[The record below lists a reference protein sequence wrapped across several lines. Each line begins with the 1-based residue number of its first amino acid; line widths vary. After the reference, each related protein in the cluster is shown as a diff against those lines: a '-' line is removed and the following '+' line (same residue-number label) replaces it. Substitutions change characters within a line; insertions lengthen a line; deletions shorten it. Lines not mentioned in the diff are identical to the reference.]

1 MGSLQ
6 RGQLCQNSFQICLWV
21 LLGIRSVTFMQLVL
35 PENLCNFFLFSLYSS
50 EPVEYVLNLFYLW
63 LILSQCYIYLL
74 ANVLNMLK
82 LGSWVIFMTG
92 NYCSKER
99 GILAQVWKKREAQVL
114 SIPAFQCK
122 LDLVFP
128 VM

>member
-1 MGSLQ
+1 MGFLQ
-6 RGQLCQNSFQICLWV
+6 RGLLCRNSFQFFLWV
-21 LLGIRSVTFMQLVL
+21 LLGIRSVTFMQLV
-35 PENLCNFFLFSLYSS
+35 FLKISTTSLSSS
-50 EPVEYVLNLFYLW
+50 EPVEYVVNF
-63 LILSQCYIYLL
+63 LSSVDTQLVLSLPAC
-74 ANVLNMLK
+74 NVLNMLK

-99 GILAQVWKKREAQVL
+99 GTLAQVWKKGEAQVL

-128 VM
+128 V